1 MTNAQFQLFPPPAP
15 QGVPKNPFRKGTRRP
30 SIDTYSTSSTPIEDP
45 KTTGTEAKAVVFQVV
60 EPHSIK
66 PPPKANVP
74 APPPRSVTPEPA
86 HAPSTESLYSSS
98 PQPGR
103 GGSLTTEANSSASQ
117 GDRGNSQGIGPTQRS
132 PQSCISPVVPIKSM
146 FPQFNPNVPLSQEQ
160 YNSDISNNF
169 SRPRHRPARLRL
181 DITPAPEID
190 RALGPNTVPADVHDF
205 PGSILSP
212 VGIQYSDPEQLKAL
226 WETANGQKTDSL
238 SKAFNLRIER

>member
-1 MTNAQFQLFPPPAP
+1 
-15 QGVPKNPFRKGTRRP
+15 
-30 SIDTYSTSSTPIEDP
+30 
-45 KTTGTEAKAVVFQVV
+45 
-60 EPHSIK
+60 
-66 PPPKANVP
+66 
-74 APPPRSVTPEPA
+74 
-86 HAPSTESLYSSS
+86 
-98 PQPGR
+98 
-103 GGSLTTEANSSASQ
+103 
-117 GDRGNSQGIGPTQRS
+117 
-132 PQSCISPVVPIKSM
+132 M

-169 SRPRHRPARLRL
+169 SRPRHRPARLKL

-238 SKAFNLRIER
+238 SKAFNLRMER

>member
-30 SIDTYSTSSTPIEDP
+30 SIDTHSTSLTPLEDP
-45 KTTGTEAKAVVFQVV
+45 KATGTEAKAVVFQVI

-66 PPPKANVP
+66 PPPKAHAP
-74 APPPRSVTPEPA
+74 APPPRSVTPEPE

-103 GGSLTTEANSSASQ
+103 GGTPTKETNPYPSQ
-117 GDRGNSQGIGPTQRS
+117 GDRGDSEGLGPTQCS
-132 PQSCISPVVPIKSM
+132 PQSYISPIVPIKSM
-146 FPQFNPNVPLSQEQ
+146 FPQFNPDVPLSQEQ
-160 YNSDISNNF
+160 YNSDVSNNF

-190 RALGPNTVPADVHDF
+190 RALGPNTVPADIHDF
-205 PGSILSP
+205 PGGILSP
-212 VGIQYSDPEQLKAL
+212 AGIQYSDPEQLKAL

-238 SKAFNLRIER
+238 SKTFNLRMER